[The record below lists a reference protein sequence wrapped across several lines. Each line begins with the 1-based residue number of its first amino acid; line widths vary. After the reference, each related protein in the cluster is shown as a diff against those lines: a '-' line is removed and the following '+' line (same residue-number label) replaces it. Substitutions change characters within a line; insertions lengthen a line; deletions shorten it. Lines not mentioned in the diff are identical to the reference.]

1 MFDEKRTEAVNVKF
15 RASLRG
21 AIEADRQAK
30 GQSLVEWL
38 ERAARAA
45 LPFQEEREIAKN
57 I

>member
-1 MFDEKRTEAVNVKF
+1 MLDEKRTEAINI
-15 RASLRG
+15 RIRPSLRG

-45 LPFQEEREIAKN
+45 LTDFEVSSSAAS
-57 I
+57 